1 MILNKYSNLV
11 EALSDLK
18 EQGFEDEFKYQ
29 EDSGVMKSQSSEKTY
44 TPQEMEI
51 VEFHRFEGMSN
62 PGDMSIIF
70 AVNCTDGNKGT
81 VLSSYGVYADLKL
94 AEFMDRVKIKARD

>member
-81 VLSSYGVYADLKL
+81 VLSIYGVYADLKL